1 MNDSAC
7 ATLSV
12 PINGS
17 TLEDFVVFLGLY
29 SNFDSKTKQPD
40 RKENPIVSTPMWD
53 FFESRP
59 EGELVY
65 FLKAALNLKMEK
77 LYDFAARI
85 GYACGTKNP
94 RWDGM
99 PGSAPRPSSH
109 PKLNRKVTRE
119 RCTNCG
125 GYVCTKCGVLERKY
139 KVYEKLYGDVGEKAH
154 QRAKEIED
162 FENSFV

>member
-1 MNDSAC
+1 MRYKKPPAGWYAGLSA
-7 ATLSV
+7 
-12 PINGS
+12 
-17 TLEDFVVFLGLY
+17 
-29 SNFDSKTKQPD
+29 
-40 RKENPIVSTPMWD
+40 TP
-53 FFESRP
+53 
-59 EGELVY
+59 
-65 FLKAALNLKMEK
+65 K
-77 LYDFAARI
+77 L
-85 GYACGTKNP
+85 T
-94 RWDGM
+94 
-99 PGSAPRPSSH
+99 